1 MKSRQIAPGDELRD
15 VGRKIRLA
23 SDSRSATYVLF
34 FRVNFISLVCCRLVL
49 LRQLVWERNAMGEL
63 FFGDVMQSERGL
75 FAMFVAIKN
84 GVKNARIFV
93 EKVPCFNVERIDN
106 VVRISIQLM

>member
-1 MKSRQIAPGDELRD
+1 MRD
-15 VGRKIRLA
+15 VGRKARLA

-34 FRVNFISLVCCRLVL
+34 FRVNFMELKLLGCCRLVSSSAVGL
-49 LRQLVWERNAMGEL
+49 GEKWNGRIV
-63 FFGDVMQSERGL
+63 FGDVMQSERGL

-93 EKVPCFNVERIDN
+93 
-106 VVRISIQLM
+106 